1 MDKIAGGSFKK
12 VEKVM
17 EVLGMALLLTAAQ
30 IAFYHIIFSDRF
42 VDYYIA
48 LYQNYIVKVDIV
60 YRGYIMLLTM
70 LFGTS
75 YTTVLYNFYEK
86 IFILIFVVNLA
97 YFAISRY
104 RASASASKHKSS

>member
-1 MDKIAGGSFKK
+1 MGGMGKIAGGSLKK
-12 VEKVM
+12 VEKAL

-30 IAFYHIIFSDRF
+30 IALYHIVFSDRF
-42 VDYYIA
+42 VNYYIS

-60 YRGYIMLLTM
+60 YRLYIMLLTKI
-70 LFGTS
+70 FGTS

-97 YFAISRY
+97 YFGISRY
-104 RASASASKHKSS
+104 RARCKSS